1 MNNRRSPA
9 SKPKNFKKAIINLFG
24 YCKDYYRL
32 IIFAIVLS
40 IISSIFSIIGPGKV
54 RDIIN
59 EITIGLTSTIN
70 MEVIKD
76 ITLFLA
82 VMYVLGAIFHYVE
95 AYLMAIMTNK
105 LSKNLRNK
113 ISVKIN
119 KIPLKYFDSTSYGD
133 ILSRVTNDVDT
144 ISRTLSE
151 SVSDLVSSIVLFIG
165 VV

>member
-1 MNNRRSPA
+1 MNNRISPA
-9 SKPKNFKKAIINLFG
+9 SKPKDFKKAIINLFG

-151 SVSDLVSSIVLFIG
+151 SVSDLVS
-165 VV
+165 

>member
-9 SKPKNFKKAIINLFG
+9 SKPKDFKKAIINLFG

-105 LSKNLRNK
+105 LSKK
-113 ISVKIN
+113 FK
-119 KIPLKYFDSTSYGD
+119 
-133 ILSRVTNDVDT
+133 
-144 ISRTLSE
+144 E
-151 SVSDLVSSIVLFIG
+151 
-165 VV
+165 

>member
-9 SKPKNFKKAIINLFG
+9 SKPKDFKKAIINLFG

-40 IISSIFSIIGPGKV
+40 IISSIFSIIGPGRV

-144 ISRTLSE
+144 IAFYRCC
-151 SVSDLVSSIVLFIG
+151 VGYVYN
-165 VV
+165 

>member
-1 MNNRRSPA
+1 M
-9 SKPKNFKKAIINLFG
+9 FD

-144 ISRTLSE
+144 ISHTLSE
-151 SVSDLVSSIVLFIG
+151 SVSDLVSSIVLL
-165 VV
+165 